1 MDISFPNLHFFN
13 IFGKRRAITNLSND
27 MRKLILLISAVLI
40 ATAGLSAR
48 EYHVAKTG
56 SDNNDGSAAAPFL
69 TISKAAMILKTGD
82 TVTVHQGV
90 YREWVQPRN
99 SGADVYH
106 RITYRAA
113 EGEEVWIEGSEEVK
127 GWVRQ
132 GRTDVWKVVL
142 PNSFFGDF
150 NPFAEPLVGDW
161 LSQTNSAYV
170 VGDVFLNN
178 VSLFQATTLEGVQEP
193 VIPRNTRKPEEAKR
207 TWYVEVTDTQ
217 TTIIKGDGPMEGMT
231 CVTDFGFKV
240 RAYPIE
246 AVVPTEYHRPGKI
259 NVGAAVGK
267 GSLTVVRDIGLKEPY
282 VGVSELVS
290 GEIAEDFAYYLAKS
304 EQTKS
309 IVSLGVLLEKGEVS
323 HAGGLMVQ
331 LLPGAGEDEISYLEK
346 RAAGFPEISFL
357 FSEGFTPAQIID
369 LFMGDPDL
377 KYLDGKEVEFKCNCS
392 RERMLSGLAALGKN
406 DLEEITRDGK
416 PVETVC
422 RFCNSKYV
430 FEPDELKKL

>member
-1 MDISFPNLHFFN
+1 MADNAYYVPGAPEDLRKDHIV
-13 IFGKRRAITNLSND
+13 RAEGLGGLVKCLCVSTKTVCETARVMHQMSPAATAALGRFMTGSI
-27 MRKLILLISAVLI
+27 LISE
-40 ATAGLSAR
+40 SM
-48 EYHVAKTG
+48 K
-56 SDNNDGSAAAPFL
+56 
-69 TISKAAMILKTGD
+69 
-82 TVTVHQGV
+82 
-90 YREWVQPRN
+90 
-99 SGADVYH
+99 
-106 RITYRAA
+106 
-113 EGEEVWIEGSEEVK
+113 
-127 GWVRQ
+127 
-132 GRTDVWKVVL
+132 
-142 PNSFFGDF
+142 
-150 NPFAEPLVGDW
+150 NPG
-161 LSQTNSAYV
+161 
-170 VGDVFLNN
+170 
-178 VSLFQATTLEGVQEP
+178 
-193 VIPRNTRKPEEAKR
+193 
-207 TWYVEVTDTQ
+207 DTQ
-217 TTIIKGDGPMEGMT
+217 TTTIRGDGPMEGMT

-240 RAYPIE
+240 RAYPME
-246 AVVPTEYHRPGKI
+246 PVVPTEYHKPGKI

-392 RERMLSGLAALGKN
+392 RERMLSGLAALGKK
-406 DLEEITRDGK
+406 DLEEITKDGK
-416 PVETVC
+416 PIETVC

-430 FEPDELKKL
+430 FEPDELKNV

>member
-1 MDISFPNLHFFN
+1 MADNAYYVPGAPEDLRKDHIV
-13 IFGKRRAITNLSND
+13 RAEGLGGLVKCLCVSTKTVCETARVMHQMSPAATAALGRFMTGSI
-27 MRKLILLISAVLI
+27 LISE
-40 ATAGLSAR
+40 SM
-48 EYHVAKTG
+48 K
-56 SDNNDGSAAAPFL
+56 
-69 TISKAAMILKTGD
+69 
-82 TVTVHQGV
+82 
-90 YREWVQPRN
+90 
-99 SGADVYH
+99 
-106 RITYRAA
+106 
-113 EGEEVWIEGSEEVK
+113 
-127 GWVRQ
+127 
-132 GRTDVWKVVL
+132 
-142 PNSFFGDF
+142 
-150 NPFAEPLVGDW
+150 NPG
-161 LSQTNSAYV
+161 
-170 VGDVFLNN
+170 
-178 VSLFQATTLEGVQEP
+178 
-193 VIPRNTRKPEEAKR
+193 
-207 TWYVEVTDTQ
+207 DTQ
-217 TTIIKGDGPMEGMT
+217 TTIIRGDGPMEGMT

-240 RAYPIE
+240 RAYPMEPVI
-246 AVVPTEYHRPGKI
+246 PTEYHKPGKI

-377 KYLDGKEVEFKCNCS
+377 KYLDGKDVEFKCNCS
-392 RERMLSGLAALGKN
+392 RERMLSGLAALGKK
-406 DLEEITRDGK
+406 DLEEITKDGK
-416 PVETVC
+416 PIETVC

-430 FEPDELKKL
+430 FEPDELKNV

>member
-1 MDISFPNLHFFN
+1 MADNAYYVPGAPEDLRKDHIV
-13 IFGKRRAITNLSND
+13 RAEGLGGLVKCLCVSTKTVCETARVMHQMSPAATAALGRFMTGSI
-27 MRKLILLISAVLI
+27 LISE
-40 ATAGLSAR
+40 SM
-48 EYHVAKTG
+48 K
-56 SDNNDGSAAAPFL
+56 
-69 TISKAAMILKTGD
+69 
-82 TVTVHQGV
+82 
-90 YREWVQPRN
+90 
-99 SGADVYH
+99 
-106 RITYRAA
+106 
-113 EGEEVWIEGSEEVK
+113 
-127 GWVRQ
+127 
-132 GRTDVWKVVL
+132 
-142 PNSFFGDF
+142 
-150 NPFAEPLVGDW
+150 NPG
-161 LSQTNSAYV
+161 
-170 VGDVFLNN
+170 
-178 VSLFQATTLEGVQEP
+178 
-193 VIPRNTRKPEEAKR
+193 
-207 TWYVEVTDTQ
+207 DTQ
-217 TTIIKGDGPMEGMT
+217 TTIIRGDGPMEGMT

-240 RAYPIE
+240 RAYPME
-246 AVVPTEYHRPGKI
+246 PVVPTEYHKPGKI

-331 LLPGAGEDEISYLEK
+331 LLPGAGEAEISYLEK

-392 RERMLSGLAALGKN
+392 RERMLSGLAALGKK
-406 DLEEITRDGK
+406 DLEEITKDGK
-416 PVETVC
+416 PIETVC

-430 FEPDELKKL
+430 FEPDELKNV

>member
-1 MDISFPNLHFFN
+1 MTENPYYVSGMPEDVTADHIVRAEALGGLVKCSAIRTTAACETARMLHETTPAATAALGRF
-13 IFGKRRAITNLSND
+13 ITGS
-27 MRKLILLISAVLI
+27 LLISE
-40 ATAGLSAR
+40 S
-48 EYHVAKTG
+48 
-56 SDNNDGSAAAPFL
+56 
-69 TISKAAMILKTGD
+69 M
-82 TVTVHQGV
+82 
-90 YREWVQPRN
+90 
-99 SGADVYH
+99 
-106 RITYRAA
+106 
-113 EGEEVWIEGSEEVK
+113 
-127 GWVRQ
+127 
-132 GRTDVWKVVL
+132 
-142 PNSFFGDF
+142 
-150 NPFAEPLVGDW
+150 
-161 LSQTNSAYV
+161 
-170 VGDVFLNN
+170 
-178 VSLFQATTLEGVQEP
+178 
-193 VIPRNTRKPEEAKR
+193 KR
-207 TWYVEVTDTQ
+207 PTDTQ
-217 TTIIKGDGPMEGMT
+217 TTIIRGDGPIGGMT

-240 RAYPIE
+240 RAYPME
-246 AVVPTEYHRPGKI
+246 PVVPTEYHKLGKI

-392 RERMLSGLAALGKN
+392 RERMLSGLAALGKK
-406 DLEEITRDGK
+406 DLEEITKDGK
-416 PVETVC
+416 PIETVC

-430 FEPDELKKL
+430 FEPDELKNV